1 MSGRHLA
8 PNPTALSSGGPVPR
22 LVIRR
27 LPLAIAVFTLLA
39 LVACGGAATGGG
51 ADTGTDTDAG
61 TDAGGDTGTNT
72 GGGTGVDLCAVLTLD
87 EVSEATGAD
96 VTDTLDGSSGN
107 VSSCNYNTSDDGAVA
122 GHTYLT
128 AGGGIDPG
136 QMIDANLEG
145 DFAEEI
151 DGLGDRAVL
160 VGDESFPILMVL
172 KNNGLYSISVLADNL
187 DAEGK
192 RQASIDLAR
201 IALDRLP

>member
-1 MSGRHLA
+1 
-8 PNPTALSSGGPVPR
+8 VPR
-22 LVIRR
+22 FVIRR
-27 LPLAIAVFTLLA
+27 LPLALAVFTLLA
-39 LVACGGAATGGG
+39 LVACGGGAATGGG
-51 ADTGTDTDAG
+51 GADTDTGTDTDAG
-61 TDAGGDTGTNT
+61 TDAGGDTDT
-72 GGGTGVDLCAVLTLD
+72 GGGGNGVDLCAVLTLD
-87 EVSEATGAD
+87 EVSDATGAD

-136 QMIDANLEG
+136 QMIDANLGGE
-145 DFAEEI
+145 FAEEI

>member
-1 MSGRHLA
+1 M
-8 PNPTALSSGGPVPR
+8 PR

-27 LPLAIAVFTLLA
+27 LPLAIVVITLLA
-39 LVACGGAATGGG
+39 LVACGGGGATGGG
-51 ADTGTDTDAG
+51 GVDTGTDTDGG
-61 TDAGGDTGTNT
+61 TNAGGEADT
-72 GGGTGVDLCAVLTLD
+72 GGGGGTVDLCAVLTLD

-107 VSSCNYNTSDDGAVA
+107 VSSCNYNASDDAVA
-122 GHTYLT
+122 GHTYVT

-136 QMIDANLEG
+136 QMIDANLGGE
-145 DFAEEI
+145 FAEEI
-151 DGLGDRAVL
+151 SGLGDRAVL
-160 VGDESFPILMVL
+160 VGDDSFPILMVL
-172 KNNGLYSISVLADNL
+172 KNNGLYSISVLADGL